1 MIKSVLSEIDIFSE
15 VKNEFTTKDVNS
27 LLVKENNKNVE
38 ESVNN
43 LIDNNNYIIFEG
55 IGDTVDDVTTK
66 IFSTVY
72 QLLAKGLGAIGYTI
86 KPELR
91 NWFDRLV
98 RKVFKLFKNTKLGQ
112 SIEELPPDVKK
123 DVILKFQA
131 IIGIIITV
139 ILIWIII
146 SIIKSGTSVKANS
159 NKNFNEF
166 DKKSAGNDDFYKVDG
181 QNVSGNVSMMEL
193 AKNNPKAYQAYK
205 DYING
210 RVSAIKSADS
220 TLDVD
225 ELADI
230 RRQAELEFKNAL
242 LKGKILSI
250 KDNKIIESNAGSLSN
265 AAVNTTNNIANSS
278 GAVGGAGSTKFY
290 KLPGGGE
297 LKNVKI
303 SYAAEP
309 SEIYD
314 MRQQYITERLNAIK
328 EANPKLSSTT
338 LNAARSKLGMEY
350 DYAYKNGQVLT
361 IQDNKIVPLDG
372 KSFTNALND
381 PKELL
386 QQTGALDGTVANLD
400 ELPGLSSKF
409 SVEQL
414 IKSGIDK
421 LNFTEY
427 GVPVKIDLSNIS
439 EEDYGLNPSQLAEKY
454 IKKVA
459 NLAAD
464 AKATEEEL
472 GI

>member
-38 ESVNN
+38 ESVIN

-146 SIIKSGTSVKANS
+146 SIIKGETSVKANS
-159 NKNFNEF
+159 NENFDGF
-166 DKKSAGNDDFYKVDG
+166 DEKSAGN
-181 QNVSGNVSMMEL
+181 
-193 AKNNPKAYQAYK
+193 
-205 DYING
+205 
-210 RVSAIKSADS
+210 
-220 TLDVD
+220 
-225 ELADI
+225 
-230 RRQAELEFKNAL
+230 
-242 LKGKILSI
+242 
-250 KDNKIIESNAGSLSN
+250 
-265 AAVNTTNNIANSS
+265 
-278 GAVGGAGSTKFY
+278 AGSTKFY
-290 KLPGGGE
+290 KLPGGEE

-328 EANPKLSSTT
+328 EANPNLSSTT

-350 DYAYKNGQVLT
+350 DYAYKNGQILT